1 MDIEVHLN
9 CHWGKLQILMV
20 AAGIDEYETLRQKY
34 GLNPLSAIDIIL
46 KENPGKH
53 GLDLVMEEVK
63 AISHCVSQLKMDSS
77 LNSNGVVIPIGS
89 IIDIQTLLLAV
100 MCHVAIN
107 CLSKRSSAT
116 VIADETEQ
124 KQGFCFVDSGIAFC
138 KFEHLIPTV
147 PVKTQVALIVAI
159 HDLLAECGICC
170 HLLALDMKLKS
181 NLNSSDRET
190 TQHDKHLSPHSQ
202 NRTRKKELKS
212 DMLDDD
218 AFGGIASESIPSLLG
233 PEKDNAGI
241 GCEMQ
246 GSDEGKDEGEKTTGQ
261 FTESRNKL
269 TEDEGEELELI
280 IDGALGQCFFCLYG
294 LNLRSDSSCEDDLA
308 MHKNT
313 SRGDYQTKE
322 QCADVFQYILLYAK
336 ASSRTGLVKLRRVL
350 RAIRKH
356 FPQPAEEVLIGNAID
371 KFSEAGS
378 EGYLETI
385 TKIILPDV
393 ETVNQHS
400 SMMVESY
407 FPYVDV
413 YCNLY
418 YFLALSEEISA
429 TDKRPGFVLTKEG
442 EEFVQKNAN
451 LFKYDLLYNP
461 LRFESWQQLGNIY
474 DEEVDLLLTD
484 GSKHI
489 NVAGWRKNGTLP
501 QRVETSQRRSRR
513 CLLVS
518 LALAKTLA
526 QQCEIHELLAL
537 VYYDSL
543 QNVVPFYDQRPV
555 VPAKDAAWIAYC
567 ENSLKPFKKASLPKQ
582 DCSHAFHMEK
592 LCEKLGYSYE
602 TSLSYYDKGIA
613 SNPLAVDPVYR
624 MHVSCVKLLCFY
636 GKQNLEPLK
645 VLSGYSFDLSMKEPA
660 MNVLGKLA
668 AEMPHLPDDTKDR
681 STQENMPYN
690 DCISSLEIC
699 VEGDLKHFHKAIYI
713 LFSLCIEDLVPVA
726 LGRFIEALVS
736 SMHQVS
742 SATPHRYIAS
752 LEINGKLETLEAIN
766 EKIRKRFKNPKL
778 SNLSCAKVCRHASV
792 AWCRSLFWNLTFE
805 DSTRFEKHETK
816 WNLVLDKIKNIIIK
830 RASDENFEIANSL
843 LRSSYK
849 FFGESSCVILPSGL
863 NLYLVPTRLSME
875 TQFQHVLNGVEI
887 LNLSIPRKLLLWPY
901 TLLQGHYANISVV
914 LKYCEENIK
923 RKMKKGA
930 TTSSIL
936 LNTILS
942 TTTVVYTG
950 YFCHPVKLLTVF
962 GVKDGANHGGGIKP
976 RAILVIALMTFVP
989 LPKSKKTQCVN
1000 PSPPS
1005 GEMHKRLLLL
1015 LS

>member
-1 MDIEVHLN
+1 
-9 CHWGKLQILMV
+9 MV

-77 LNSNGVVIPIGS
+77 LNSDVNILCLLNGVLISIGS

-100 MCHVAIN
+100 MSHVAIN
-107 CLSKRSSAT
+107 CLSKRSSAP

-170 HLLALDMKLKS
+170 V
-181 NLNSSDRET
+181 
-190 TQHDKHLSPHSQ
+190 
-202 NRTRKKELKS
+202 
-212 DMLDDD
+212 
-218 AFGGIASESIPSLLG
+218 G

-280 IDGALGQCFFCLYG
+280 IGGALGQCFFCLYG
-294 LNLRSDSSCEDDLA
+294 LNLRSDSSSEDDLA

-313 SRGDYQTKE
+313 SCGDYQTKE

-371 KFSEAGS
+371 KFS
-378 EGYLETI
+378 
-385 TKIILPDV
+385 
-393 ETVNQHS
+393 
-400 SMMVESY
+400 
-407 FPYVDV
+407 VDL
-413 YCNLY
+413 NLCEDK
-418 YFLALSEEISA
+418 LRKQDLKALSEEISA

-451 LFKYDLLYNP
+451 LFKYDPLYNP

-526 QQCEIHELLAL
+526 QQ
-537 VYYDSL
+537 
-543 QNVVPFYDQRPV
+543 
-555 VPAKDAAWIAYC
+555 
-567 ENSLKPFKKASLPKQ
+567 
-582 DCSHAFHMEK
+582 
-592 LCEKLGYSYE
+592 
-602 TSLSYYDKGIA
+602 
-613 SNPLAVDPVYR
+613 
-624 MHVSCVKLLCFY
+624 
-636 GKQNLEPLK
+636 

-668 AEMPHLPDDTKDR
+668 AEIPHLPDDTKDR
-681 STQENMPYN
+681 STQEASLERKQEESIHMEEVWNMPYN

-699 VEGDLKHFHKAIYI
+699 VEGNLKHFHKAICI
-713 LFSLCIEDLVPVA
+713 LAQGLSRRGLKGDLQ
-726 LGRFIEALVS
+726 RMNF
-736 SMHQVS
+736 
-742 SATPHRYIAS
+742 
-752 LEINGKLETLEAIN
+752 
-766 EKIRKRFKNPKL
+766 
-778 SNLSCAKVCRHASV
+778 
-792 AWCRSLFWNLTFE
+792 LF
-805 DSTRFEKHETK
+805 
-816 WNLVLDKIKNIIIK
+816 
-830 RASDENFEIANSL
+830 
-843 LRSSYK
+843 
-849 FFGESSCVILPSGL
+849 
-863 NLYLVPTRLSME
+863 
-875 TQFQHVLNGVEI
+875 VLNH
-887 LNLSIPRKLLLWPY
+887 PD
-901 TLLQGHYANISVV
+901 H
-914 LKYCEENIK
+914 
-923 RKMKKGA
+923 
-930 TTSSIL
+930 SSL
-936 LNTILS
+936 
-942 TTTVVYTG
+942 
-950 YFCHPVKLLTVF
+950 
-962 GVKDGANHGGGIKP
+962 
-976 RAILVIALMTFVP
+976 
-989 LPKSKKTQCVN
+989 
-1000 PSPPS
+1000 
-1005 GEMHKRLLLL
+1005 
-1015 LS
+1015 